1 MTSRHIEIRLII
13 SYSVLLLIAVM
24 FIKIFSFTPIQ
35 GLSKVCFIIAI
46 ILSLLFNFYIYVV
59 NKKSSLQSA
68 KDLARKISAPF
79 RIIVYWL
86 LFPLFTTY
94 LLWTVL
100 SGVLPKLYTQ
110 AFGQSSE
117 KIYNGKIHKTSKKY
131 CPTQFEFKSTE
142 LDHFFFRQCINS
154 KALNLVTSQNIT
166 IHATIQSS
174 RFGSIIKSI
183 HSIDSQ

>member
-13 SYSVLLLIAVM
+13 RYSALLLFAVI
-24 FIKIFSFTPIQ
+24 FIKMFSFTPIQ
-35 GLSKVCFIIAI
+35 GLSKICFIVAI

-59 NKKSSLQSA
+59 NKKSSLPSA
-68 KDLARKISAPF
+68 RDLASKISVPF
-79 RIIVYWL
+79 RVVVYWL

-94 LLWTVL
+94 LLWTVI
-100 SGVLPKLYTQ
+100 SGVLPMLYTYS
-110 AFGQSSE
+110 FGQPSE
-117 KIYNGKIHKTSKKY
+117 KIYYGKIHKTSKKY

-142 LDHFFFRQCINS
+142 LDHFFFRQCINP
-154 KALNLVTSQNIT
+154 KALNLVTSQNVT

-174 RFGSIIKSI
+174 RFGSFIKSI